1 MRSNQTRTIQKRAK
15 RQVLALAIGA
25 VAFAGYGAIS
35 LSANDA
41 NPVAKT
47 VTEMNKVPAVRSVGI
62 RLISGSAAEKAT
74 SKEKLQA
81 PQTKSPLP
89 NLVLPLPNLVLPEPS
104 SALPEPSSALPE
116 PSHTP
121 SALLQLSTAPT
132 PERNLPLVTAAGR
145 LELPPPP
152 PPMAEILNQS
162 TNRKV
167 MVKLSSDNTQSNAA
181 APEIASIARVE
192 PIRVSLG
199 GSVKSEVPPD
209 LSVASVSASVL
220 KNRLP
225 EQIKPK
231 PTQITHTVSLAQS
244 TEIDLPA
251 PEHSLDEISTV
262 SLATVAVVNEQ
273 LAPQSLDKTTDSRSN
288 AEETPDGFVSL
299 APPSLPE
306 FVAGTEEVT
315 QTGGATPPS
324 TLDPRWA
331 NGSPSAIIELESQ
344 SAKAMDIPGGIKTIT
359 VENEDVCR
367 ILHDAKTITLVGNRI
382 GSTLVEIWTNEAKET
397 PMLVRVNVS
406 QPWQKSNSRPT
417 DVRDVKH
424 AVAQAFPKAN
434 INVFTNADG
443 TLEVRGTTDSEAS
456 AKQILGIVRKICLV
470 PVNDRVTVS
479 R

>member
-15 RQVLALAIGA
+15 RRVLALAIGA

-35 LSANDA
+35 LSADDA
-41 NPVAKT
+41 NPVVKT

-74 SKEKLQA
+74 SKEKLKS

-89 NLVLPLPNLVLPEPS
+89 NLVLPVPHLVLPEPS

-145 LELPPPP
+145 LELPSP

-162 TNRKV
+162 KNGKV
-167 MVKLSSDNTQSNAA
+167 MFKLSSDNTQSNAA

-262 SLATVAVVNEQ
+262 SLSTVAVVNEQ

-306 FVAGTEEVT
+306 FVEGTEEVT

>member
-1 MRSNQTRTIQKRAK
+1 
-15 RQVLALAIGA
+15 
-25 VAFAGYGAIS
+25 
-35 LSANDA
+35 
-41 NPVAKT
+41 
-47 VTEMNKVPAVRSVGI
+47 
-62 RLISGSAAEKAT
+62 
-74 SKEKLQA
+74 
-81 PQTKSPLP
+81 
-89 NLVLPLPNLVLPEPS
+89 
-104 SALPEPSSALPE
+104 
-116 PSHTP
+116 
-121 SALLQLSTAPT
+121 
-132 PERNLPLVTAAGR
+132 
-145 LELPPPP
+145 
-152 PPMAEILNQS
+152 MAEILNQS

-456 AKQILGIVRKICLV
+456 AKQSLGIVRKICLV